1 MAYLL
6 IVNTVNYNGFNA
18 MQNNNYYYSTR
29 VASIESPAFYRQVSV
44 LHCCCCL
51 VRRVDTL
58 MKQYGD
64 LEDEF
69 RLALRIE
76 ASRFNE
82 VGRLATVII
91 VFTRI
96 YVIVELSHH
105 VLTTNFGSSAH
116 AELSIIEYKESV

>member
-1 MAYLL
+1 M
-6 IVNTVNYNGFNA
+6 NYNGFNA
-18 MQNNNYYYSTR
+18 IQNNNNYYSTR
-29 VASIESPAFYRQVSV
+29 VASIESTAFYRQISPIRRFF
-44 LHCCCCL
+44 

-82 VGRLATVII
+82 VGRIATVII

-96 YVIVELSHH
+96 LCYC
-105 VLTTNFGSSAH
+105 
-116 AELSIIEYKESV
+116 